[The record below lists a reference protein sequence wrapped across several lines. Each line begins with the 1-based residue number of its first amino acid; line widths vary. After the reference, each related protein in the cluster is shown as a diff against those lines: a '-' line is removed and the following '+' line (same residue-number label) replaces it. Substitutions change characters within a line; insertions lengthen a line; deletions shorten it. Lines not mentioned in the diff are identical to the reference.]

1 MTKTNKLKSYFTAY
15 NVISDDDFNGLNP
28 ETMSQPRLSIVLLLD
43 TSSSMNSGD
52 KIKYLNEGANAFIK
66 DTLKDDIA
74 ASRVDIKIIQFNS
87 TVSDVTDW
95 QPISSCAS
103 EVCLSATG
111 CTSMGSALNYAFDE
125 LLTQKSK
132 YKTLGIPAHHRQIL
146 LLVTDGEPTDD
157 VTSAVSRI
165 AELERINGLQVWALA
180 IPGANEKKLKGWF
193 ERTLVNKT
201 ADTTQFFR
209 WMSKSMQELSK
220 SHPGEK
226 PQYDELPDNVAF
238 LDKIPD
244 SLC

>member
-1 MTKTNKLKSYFTAY
+1 MTKINKLKNYFTAY

-28 ETMSQPRLSIVLLLD
+28 ETMSQPRLSVVLLLD
-43 TSSSMNSGD
+43 TSSSMSGD
-52 KIKYLNEGANAFIK
+52 KIKYLNEGAKAFIK
-66 DTLKDDIA
+66 DTLKDEVA

-87 TVSDVTDW
+87 TVSDVIDW
-95 QPISSCAS
+95 QPVSNCES

-111 CTSMGSALNYAFDE
+111 CTSMGAALNYAFDE
-125 LLTQKSK
+125 LLAQKSK
-132 YKTLGIPAHHRQIL
+132 YHQLGIPAHHRQIL
-146 LLVTDGEPTDD
+146 LMVTDGEPTDD

-165 AELERINGLQVWALA
+165 AELERVNGLQVWALA
-180 IPGANEKKLKGWF
+180 IPGANVKKLKGWF

-220 SHPGEK
+220 SRPGEK
-226 PQYDELPDNVAF
+226 PQYGKLPDDVVF
-238 LDKIPD
+238 IEKIPD